1 MELIMKKTSKAIL
14 LLLIPAFSL
23 AQNTVSGTVTDAST
37 GDALPGANVVLEGT
51 SMGAAAGSD
60 GTYSISNVSAGAYTV
75 TASVIGYANAS
86 KSVNVSGDVTVNLS
100 LAVSAVELSAL
111 EVLASRSGQ
120 NSPTNSTTLTK
131 AEMTLRLG
139 SRDIPMVLNTTPS
152 VYATEQGGGA
162 GDARVNVRGF
172 NQRNVGIMLNGIP
185 VNDMENGWVYWS
197 NWDGVGDA
205 TASIQMQRGLSDVNL
220 AVPAIGGT
228 MNIITDAAARKAG
241 GSFKQE
247 FGSWGF
253 LKTTGSYNT
262 GLIADK
268 YAVSAS
274 VVRKTG
280 DGFYKG
286 TFTDA
291 WAYSVNFSAQLN
303 ESNRIELY
311 AIGAPQRHGQNLYKS
326 NAGLYD
332 VDYAV
337 DELFG
342 GDINDKSGK
351 SLKEWYKG
359 YNAEYQGRNYNQNYI
374 AIPSSHQAN
383 DSNQYWYMYGANN
396 VARYDKSYLME
407 RENFFHKPQVGL
419 NHYINLND
427 RMKLSSV
434 LYYSGGSGGGTG
446 TYGSMKW
453 DYSGFS
459 RMVDF
464 AKTWDQNST
473 NTDTKY
479 SSSEKRS
486 KGILRNSINRQ
497 WTIGA
502 LTKFDM
508 KLSDQLGI
516 QAGVDWRT
524 AEIEHMREVRDLL
537 GGDYYV
543 YTGNDFDTTPQMQM
557 KKPGDPVAYNYVN
570 TVDWL
575 GLFASA
581 KYASG
586 PINAFGMFGLST
598 VGYTYKDRFTNVNG
612 SPLTAENKGIS
623 GTQVKGGLRYNLSD
637 DLGVYGNFGL
647 VNKVPIFDAAINDY
661 DGTVY
666 ENPELEKFTSFETGV
681 DARLMNRTLTVK
693 AGYYY
698 TLWADRTN
706 TRGVTNQD
714 GTDGY
719 IFLKGLDALHSGL
732 ELEVAYQPMPLFRAD
747 VAVSMGTWLHTDD
760 VSGNYTEFD
769 GNGNSTQ
776 KEFNYYIK
784 DLKIGNAPQTQMAL
798 GLSLFPMEGLTSQ
811 FVYKYYADHYA
822 DWDPFSRTDASDRK
836 QSWMIPNAGI
846 LDFHAN
852 WLLPVNLGGTKL
864 SVAAHIFNV
873 LDTKYI
879 ADATDNSRYGPLR
892 MDSSGKWSNYYKNP
906 IYDSHGPS
914 AAEVY
919 MGLPQRMNLSLNV
932 AF

>member
-1 MELIMKKTSKAIL
+1 
-14 LLLIPAFSL
+14 
-23 AQNTVSGTVTDAST
+23 
-37 GDALPGANVVLEGT
+37 
-51 SMGAAAGSD
+51 
-60 GTYSISNVSAGAYTV
+60 
-75 TASVIGYANAS
+75 
-86 KSVNVSGDVTVNLS
+86 
-100 LAVSAVELSAL
+100 
-111 EVLASRSGQ
+111 
-120 NSPTNSTTLTK
+120 
-131 AEMTLRLG
+131 
-139 SRDIPMVLNTTPS
+139 
-152 VYATEQGGGA
+152 
-162 GDARVNVRGF
+162 
-172 NQRNVGIMLNGIP
+172 
-185 VNDMENGWVYWS
+185 
-197 NWDGVGDA
+197 
-205 TASIQMQRGLSDVNL
+205 
-220 AVPAIGGT
+220 
-228 MNIITDAAARKAG
+228 
-241 GSFKQE
+241 
-247 FGSWGF
+247 
-253 LKTTGSYNT
+253 
-262 GLIADK
+262 
-268 YAVSAS
+268 
-274 VVRKTG
+274 
-280 DGFYKG
+280 
-286 TFTDA
+286 
-291 WAYSVNFSAQLN
+291 
-303 ESNRIELY
+303 
-311 AIGAPQRHGQNLYKS
+311 
-326 NAGLYD
+326 
-332 VDYAV
+332 
-337 DELFG
+337 
-342 GDINDKSGK
+342 
-351 SLKEWYKG
+351 
-359 YNAEYQGRNYNQNYI
+359 
-374 AIPSSHQAN
+374 
-383 DSNQYWYMYGANN
+383 
-396 VARYDKSYLME
+396 
-407 RENFFHKPQVGL
+407 
-419 NHYINLND
+419 
-427 RMKLSSV
+427 MKLSSV

-586 PINAFGMFGLST
+586 PINAFGMFGLSS